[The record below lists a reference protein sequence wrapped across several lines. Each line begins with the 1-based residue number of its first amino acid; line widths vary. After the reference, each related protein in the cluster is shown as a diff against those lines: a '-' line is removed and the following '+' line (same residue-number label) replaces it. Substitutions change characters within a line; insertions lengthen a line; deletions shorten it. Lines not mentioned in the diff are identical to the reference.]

1 MLRPTTQPAPRLRD
15 VTAPG
20 VAAVRANWKPFLLL
34 QAAALAIV
42 IAYYNVAPVATALDW
57 LAGVKAKSGVAF
69 AMIAAAVAGALL
81 PEAAKALTQRGWQPD
96 GGRLREL
103 LFLLVFFPIN
113 GLIVDRFYALLADFF
128 GNGNAWTVVLAKA
141 AVDQFIFTPFISL
154 PFAAIAFGW
163 RRHGYRAGPLLHEIG
178 AGPWRWYA
186 LRVMTLVVVAW
197 CFWGPMV
204 LLIYSLPRELQ
215 VVLWAGAMA
224 AWSLLMVFI
233 GNEKQPSDRPVPP
246 PS

>member
-1 MLRPTTQPAPRLRD
+1 M
-15 VTAPG
+15 
-20 VAAVRANWKPFLLL
+20 AAVRANWKPFVLL
-34 QAAALAIV
+34 QAAALAV
-42 IAYYNVAPVATALDW
+42 VVAYYNVAPVAVALDR
-57 LAGVKAKSGVAF
+57 LADVKAQSGVAF

-81 PEAAKALTQRGWQPD
+81 PEAAKAITQRGWRPD
-96 GGRLREL
+96 GPRLREL
-103 LFLLVFFPIN
+103 LFLLVFFPLN
-113 GLIVDRFYALLADFF
+113 GLLVDRFYALMAIVF
-128 GNGNAWTVVLAKA
+128 GDGNEWTVVLAKA
-141 AVDQFIFTPFISL
+141 AVDQLVFTPFVSL
-154 PFAAIAFGW
+154 PFTALAFGW
-163 RRHGYRAGPLLHEIG
+163 RRHGYRTGPLLREIAAAPG
-178 AGPWRWYA
+178 RWYA

-233 GNEKQPSDRPVPP
+233 GNVEQPSDRPVPP